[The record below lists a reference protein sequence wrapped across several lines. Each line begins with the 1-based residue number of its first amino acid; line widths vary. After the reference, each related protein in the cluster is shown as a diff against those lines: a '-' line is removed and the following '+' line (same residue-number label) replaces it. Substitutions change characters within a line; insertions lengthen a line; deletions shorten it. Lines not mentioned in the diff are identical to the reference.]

1 MNPNFF
7 RLPGLV
13 VVGAACVLASS
24 VPAHATRGADP
35 VADPAVE
42 NARPAQRQVVPA
54 GSEGRSRASS
64 RNARGDGSAM
74 TLEAITIE
82 GEIDVPQVLFITA
95 RDHLRQIDPLHRL
108 YLAPPAA
115 LAVTSVHGSGIELPA
130 VPAWRDEFPTP
141 HDSTAR
147 RPTKE

>member
-1 MNPNFF
+1 MNSDFL

-13 VVGAACVLASS
+13 VFGVACVLASS
-24 VPAHATRGADP
+24 MPAHATRGADP

-42 NARPAQRQVVPA
+42 NARPALRQAAPA
-54 GSEGRSRASS
+54 GSDGRSRASS
-64 RNARGDGSAM
+64 RTARGDGSAM
-74 TLEAITIE
+74 TLDAITIE

-130 VPAWRDEFPTP
+130 VPARHDGVPNP